1 MAEVTA
7 PESVLV
13 NAGVSAR
20 GVRLDLTLP
29 AGMTTAVV
37 GPNGS
42 GKTTLVQL
50 VAGQLRAEDG
60 QVRIGDEEVSGPS
73 GHVDS
78 HRRRISV
85 LGQRSL
91 LFPHLS
97 VLENVAFG
105 PRARGVRA
113 AEAHAR
119 AQTELDAVGCG
130 EFAAR
135 RPQQLSGGQAQ
146 RVAMARALAIDPRV
160 LLLDEP
166 LAALDASVA
175 GRVRRL
181 LAERLTG
188 RTCLLVTHDVL
199 DVWTLAQHVIVL
211 DAGRVVATGTP
222 DQVLGRPRTDFVAH
236 LSGLCV
242 LRGTASGPD
251 SMTVGR
257 VDQSPPRNGH
267 PPASMPTSEGL
278 GWMDQASHG
287 PVVTGLTQDDWT
299 GAGAALATFSP
310 DAVALY
316 PLTGADAPTGSPRN
330 TWSATIRA
338 LEPRGPL
345 VRVHLTLTG
354 GHDIAADITA
364 QAAAALD
371 LTEGADIA
379 ASVKAT
385 QIHLHRA

>member
-7 PESVLV
+7 PESVHV

-42 GKTTLVQL
+42 GKSTLVQL

-60 QVRIGDEEVSGPS
+60 QVQIGDEEVSGPS

-85 LGQRSL
+85 LGQRPL

-113 AEAHAR
+113 AEAQAR
-119 AQTELDAVGCG
+119 AKDELDAVGCG

-160 LLLDEP
+160 VHLDEP

-175 GRVRRL
+175 ARVRRL
-181 LAERLTG
+181 LADRLVG

-199 DVWTLAQHVIVL
+199 DVWTMAQHVVVL

-222 DQVLGRPRTDFVAH
+222 DQVLGRPPTDFVAH

-251 SMTVGR
+251 SLTL
-257 VDQSPPRNGH
+257 
-267 PPASMPTSEGL
+267 TCGL
-278 GWMDQASHG
+278 T
-287 PVVTGLTQDDWT
+287 VTGLPQDGWSST
-299 GAGAALATFSP
+299 GPAIATFPP

-316 PLTGADAPTGSPRN
+316 PLTGADVPAGSPRN
-330 TWSATIRA
+330 GWRAAIRA

-345 VRVHLTLTG
+345 VRAHLTIGG
-354 GHDIAADITA
+354 GHDIAADVTA
-364 QAAAALD
+364 QAVAALD
-371 LTEGADIA
+371 LTEGTDIT

-385 QIHLHRA
+385 QVRLHRG

>member
-1 MAEVTA
+1 MAETLA
-7 PESVLV
+7 ESVV
-13 NAGVSAR
+13 VKSEVRVR
-20 GVRLDLTLP
+20 GVHLDVTLP
-29 AGMTTAVV
+29 AGVTTAVI

-42 GKTTLVQL
+42 GKSTLVQL
-50 VAGQLRAEDG
+50 VAGQLRAEAG
-60 QVRIGDEEVSGPS
+60 HVRIGDEEVSGPS
-73 GHVDS
+73 CHVES

-113 AEAHAR
+113 AEAQAR
-119 AQTELDAVGCG
+119 AQIELDAVGCG
-130 EFAAR
+130 EFAPR
-135 RPQQLSGGQAQ
+135 RPHQLSGGQAQ

-166 LAALDASVA
+166 LAALDAGVA

-181 LAERLTG
+181 LADRLAG

-211 DAGRVVATGTP
+211 EAGRVIVTGTP
-222 DQVLGRPRTDFVAH
+222 DQVLGRPPTDFVAH

-242 LRGTASGPD
+242 LRGTTAGPD
-251 SMTVGR
+251 ALVVAG
-257 VDQSPPRNGH
+257 
-267 PPASMPTSEGL
+267 GL
-278 GWMDQASHG
+278 T
-287 PVVTGLTQDDWT
+287 VTGIPQDGWT
-299 GAGAALATFSP
+299 DTGPALATFQP

-316 PLTGADAPTGSPRN
+316 PLAGIDAPEGSPRN
-330 TWSATIRA
+330 TWRATIKA

-345 VRVHLTLTG
+345 VRVHLTLSG
-354 GHDIAADITA
+354 DHDIAADITA
-364 QAAAALD
+364 QAAAALN
-371 LTEGADIA
+371 LIEGIDVTA
-379 ASVKAT
+379 AVKAT
-385 QIHLHRA
+385 QIHLHHG